1 MSTRCQ
7 AYFFTNTQYF
17 CVPAYSGMGRV
28 FFVHTRLENHRK
40 GSDISMEQAIVARP
54 RTGWNSEEEALLQR
68 AVDRCR
74 AAGEPLRAAFME
86 AARETGRRPNSVR
99 NHYYSS
105 SKTAEAAPAFLPFSE
120 EESLSLLKTVL
131 LARSAGESVRSCTL
145 RIAEGDTRRM
155 LRYQNKYR
163 ALLKSRPALVD
174 RARRELQAGG
184 DPIFDPYAPTL
195 PGPGRPRK
203 ASHER
208 DTEVLIRTL
217 CESLGELLRRSAK
230 A

>member
-1 MSTRCQ
+1 
-7 AYFFTNTQYF
+7 
-17 CVPAYSGMGRV
+17 
-28 FFVHTRLENHRK
+28 
-40 GSDISMEQAIVARP
+40 MEQAIVARP
-54 RTGWNSEEEALLQR
+54 RAGWNSAEEELLKR

-74 AAGEPLRAAFME
+74 AAGEPLRTAFTE

-105 SKTAEAAPAFLPFSE
+105 SKTTQTAPAFLPFSE

-163 ALLKSRPALVD
+163 ALLKSQPALVD
-174 RARRELQAGG
+174 RARRELQAKGE
-184 DPIFDPYAPTL
+184 PVFDPYAPS
-195 PGPGRPRK
+195 PIGPGRPRK
-203 ASHER
+203 AVPN
-208 DTEVLIRTL
+208 DTEALIRTL
-217 CESLGELLRRSAK
+217 CESLGELLRRSANRTE
-230 A
+230 